1 MKRVVVKANTLTR
14 EEEYYIN
21 EVLKNI
27 YRLES
32 SISNLDL
39 DVQDLLVDLE
49 VELANGRDILQ
60 TLKYKYQQV

>member
-1 MKRVVVKANTLTR
+1 MKRRIVVKANTLTR

-49 VELANGRDILQ
+49 VELVNGRDILQ
-60 TLKYKYQQV
+60 TLKYQEV